1 MRLPNPLKKGLLLYG
16 DRSHAPAGPERL
28 VEYGVAY
35 ESEGRVTDALEF
47 FWRSEFAEGMERIAR
62 RACEEGDFFLY
73 RQAMSYLGKAMS
85 PGDLAALSKVAE
97 ERGKLSFALAA
108 AREAGDDRRASA
120 LAARIGAGDA
130 DEQKPE
136 S

>member
-1 MRLPNPLKKGLLLYG
+1 MRLPNPLKKGILLYG
-16 DRSHAPAGPERL
+16 DRTHAPAGSERL
-28 VEYGVAY
+28 VEYGAAY
-35 ESEGRVTDALEF
+35 ESEGRVTDALEY
-47 FWRSEFAEGMERIAR
+47 FWRAEFTEGMERIAR

-73 RQAMSYLGKAMS
+73 RQAMLYLGQAMS

-108 AREAGDDRRASA
+108 AKEAGDARRASA
-120 LAARIGAGDA
+120 LAARIGGGDA
-130 DEQKPE
+130 GEQDPK